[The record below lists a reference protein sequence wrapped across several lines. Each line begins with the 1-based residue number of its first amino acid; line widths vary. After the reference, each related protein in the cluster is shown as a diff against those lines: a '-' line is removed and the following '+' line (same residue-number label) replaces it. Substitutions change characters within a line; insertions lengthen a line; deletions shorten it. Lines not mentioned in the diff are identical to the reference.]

1 MATGNPTA
9 LSFGVTADDWHVL
22 QTARPNV
29 LLIGPDAAVAGFLEL
44 LLPRLEQPVTDARGQ
59 FAPPPAQSSGTLIL
73 RDVSQL
79 DAGSQ
84 QRLSEWLAGPERR
97 MQVISTSQCPLYPF
111 VECNALSAALYYCL
125 NVIMITLR
133 EPSAHN
139 SH

>member
-1 MATGNPTA
+1 MATGKLTA

-59 FAPPPAQSSGTLIL
+59 FALPARSSGTLIL

-79 DAGSQ
+79 DADSQ
-84 QRLSEWLAGPERR
+84 QRLAEWLAGPERR
-97 MQVISTSQCPLYPF
+97 MQVISTSACPLYPF
-111 VECNALSAALYYCL
+111 VERNVLSAPLYYSL
-125 NVIMITLR
+125 NVITITLR
-133 EPSAHN
+133 EPSLHD